1 MNSLDLNLT
10 YLPNEECPQ
19 FIDIFRRSPIS
30 IEMYSKE
37 GLLIDANQACLDLFG
52 VESIDD
58 IRGFNLFENPQL
70 SESEI
75 KSLISGKSVETE
87 LIYDFDL
94 IRNLNIYPT
103 SKSGKC
109 YLNCVIYPSFGENNE
124 ITGYISNSLD
134 TTKRKKAE
142 EMLKLNEQNYRSLIQ
157 YSSDPIF
164 SFNSDESY
172 RFVNEA
178 FAQPFGKPPEEII
191 GKTPFDIFPEEE
203 AIKRLKIV
211 RRVFETGEKA
221 EIEVRV
227 DAKSGDTLYFL
238 TMADPVK
245 NDVGE
250 VIYVTCV
257 SKDITDRKLAEN
269 ALIESRERYR
279 DLIEFAVDGVLIGS
293 KDGYIIDANS
303 CICEMSGRTREEL
316 LGLHISNSI
325 FSPESL
331 KSRPFRFDLLL
342 KGETVVSERKIIKAD
357 GSLITIEM
365 RTKMMP
371 DETYQTIIR
380 DISERKNAELI
391 LEKQAKEL
399 RELNATKD
407 KFMSIIAHDLR
418 SPFNAIIGFSDLMI
432 KNFYELDNETFLKG
446 LRTIESASHHA
457 FKLLE
462 NLLIWSRNQSG
473 RYKFLPE
480 VVNVK
485 TQVAESL
492 NMVESEAINKKI
504 KVSVSIIKA
513 HKIFVDKNMLD
524 TILRN
529 LISNAIKFSYKG
541 SKIKIAVTETDH
553 QLQFSVSDSGVGIS
567 PERLA
572 SIFEL
577 DKRTNTTGTENEQG
591 TGLGLILCKDFVT
604 MHKGKIWAEST
615 QGSGSCFTFSLPLEN
630 SSPELKNNE

>member
-1 MNSLDLNLT
+1 MNSSDLNFT
-10 YLPNEECPQ
+10 YSPNEECPQ
-19 FIDIFRRSPIS
+19 FVDVFRRSPIS
-30 IEMYSKE
+30 IEIYNQD
-37 GLLIDANQACLDLFG
+37 GILIDANQACLDLFG
-52 VESIDD
+52 VKELNEIKG
-58 IRGFNLFENPQL
+58 INLFKNPHL
-70 SESEI
+70 TEKILTDLKE
-75 KSLISGKSVETE
+75 GKSVKYE
-87 LIYDFDL
+87 LTYDFDL
-94 IRNLNIYPT
+94 IKNIQFYPT
-103 SKSGKC
+103 SKNGNCQLIC
-109 YLNCVIYPSFGENNE
+109 YIYPSFNEENE
-124 ITGYISNSLD
+124 ISGYILNIID
-134 TTKRKKAE
+134 TSDRKKIE
-142 EMLKLNEQNYRSLIQ
+142 ESLSESEKKYRSLIQ

-164 SFNSDESY
+164 SFNPDESY

-178 FAQPFGKPPEEII
+178 FAHPFNKTPEEII
-191 GKTPFDIFPEEE
+191 GKTPFEIFSEDE
-203 AIKRLKIV
+203 ANKRLKIV

-227 DAKSGDTLYFL
+227 DAKSGKTLYFL

-245 NDVGE
+245 NNAGE
-250 VIYVTCV
+250 VLYVTCV

-269 ALIESRERYR
+269 ALMESRERYH

-331 KSRPFRFDLLL
+331 KSKPFRFDLLL
-342 KGETVVSERKIIKAD
+342 KGETVISERLIMRPD

-371 DETYQTIIR
+371 DQTYQTIIR
-380 DISERKNAELI
+380 DISERKNAELL

-418 SPFNAIIGFSDLMI
+418 SPFNAIIGFSDLML

-446 LRTIESASHHA
+446 LRTIESASNHA

-473 RYKFLPE
+473 KYKFLPE
-480 VVNVK
+480 MVNVK
-485 TQVAESL
+485 TQLAESL
-492 NMVESEAINKKI
+492 NMIESEALNKKI
-504 KVSVSIIKA
+504 KISVSIKKT

-567 PERLA
+567 SERLA

-591 TGLGLILCKDFVT
+591 TGLGLILCKEFVT
-604 MHKGKIWAEST
+604 VHKGKIWAEST
-615 QGSGSCFTFSLPLEN
+615 QGSGSCFTFSLPIEN
-630 SSPELKNNE
+630 SSSEQKLQ